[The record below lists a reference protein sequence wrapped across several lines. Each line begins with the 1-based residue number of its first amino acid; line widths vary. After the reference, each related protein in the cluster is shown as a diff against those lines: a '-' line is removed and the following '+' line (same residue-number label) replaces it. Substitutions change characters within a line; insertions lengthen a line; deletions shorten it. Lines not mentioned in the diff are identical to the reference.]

1 MLQSQLSKSSKI
13 ADCLIFLRRLFVKCN
28 ISYANCLLFSC
39 SDVKLVF
46 CFAVII
52 SVAAITLKIKSDD
65 TGLLGSTKISLRF
78 SLSYFTR
85 IFVPLPVIVAVY
97 YFRAHKLIGWEPAN
111 IYLFKINTRNTR
123 KRCEICPKLTTNR
136 T

>member
-13 ADCLIFLRRLFVKCN
+13 AGCLIFLRRLFVKCN
-28 ISYANCLLFSC
+28 
-39 SDVKLVF
+39 
-46 CFAVII
+46 
-52 SVAAITLKIKSDD
+52 KSDD

-123 KRCEICPKLTTNR
+123 KRYEICPKLTTNR